1 MKHSISVSGI
11 DIELV
16 RKDIKN
22 LHIGVYPPEGR
33 VRVAAPLLLDD
44 DAVRLAVISKLSWI
58 KKQKRNFKEQP
69 RQSKRE
75 FVQRESHYF
84 LGRRY
89 LLNVIEHDGPAKV
102 EIRSARK
109 MDLFVRQ
116 GMDTEQREKVLN
128 EWYRRELK
136 ARIPPLIEKWEE
148 TIGVQIAEWG
158 VKRMKTKWGTCI
170 AQSRTIWLNP
180 ELAKKNPRCLDY
192 IVVHELTHLLERGH
206 GERFVAL
213 MNENMPDWRTR
224 RDELNEAPLAQEFSL
239 MLREQRLGVQTGF
252 WQKAFRNETA
262 SVLTISS
269 RFGVTAPGLPTC
281 PCTSPR
287 HESGLKMMI

>member
-11 DIELV
+11 DIALV

-102 EIRSARK
+102 EIRSTRK
-109 MDLFVRQ
+109 MNLFVPQ

-158 VKRMKTKWGTCI
+158 VKRMKTKWGSCNI
-170 AQSRTIWLNP
+170 EARRIWFNL
-180 ELAKKNPRCLDY
+180 ELAKKPLPCLEY
-192 IVVHELTHLLERGH
+192 IVVHEMVHILERH
-206 GERFVAL
+206 HNERF
-213 MNENMPDWRTR
+213 T
-224 RDELNEAPLAQEFSL
+224 SL
-239 MLREQRLGVQTGF
+239 MD
-252 WQKAFRNETA
+252 AFCRPGESAET
-262 SVLTISS
+262 S
-269 RFGVTAPGLPTC
+269 
-281 PCTSPR
+281 
-287 HESGLKMMI
+287 